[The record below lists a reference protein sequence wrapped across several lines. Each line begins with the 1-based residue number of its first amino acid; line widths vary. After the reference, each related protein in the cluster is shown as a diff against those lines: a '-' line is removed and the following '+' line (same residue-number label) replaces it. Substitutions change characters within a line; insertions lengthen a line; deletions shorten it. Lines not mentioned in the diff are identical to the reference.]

1 MFEIYLTN
9 RAEKALKLL
18 NPKMKTR
25 IETVLDDLV
34 YSYFPKKYDIKKLRS
49 VDDTYRTRIGTYR
62 IIYVVDFK
70 KSRILIL
77 SIGQRKKSY
86 KILH

>member
-1 MFEIYLTN
+1 MLEIYLTN

-18 NPKMKTR
+18 NLKMKRR

-49 VDDTYRTRIGTYR
+49 VDDTYRIPFPMYYYSIRHIQNA
-62 IIYVVDFK
+62 IY
-70 KSRILIL
+70 
-77 SIGQRKKSY
+77 
-86 KILH
+86 